1 MSHADDHVE
10 HLIDACKLPLAE
22 KHPSP
27 IFAPNSLLKPVTMR
41 LSSSLIA
48 FVYLGLAAAS
58 AIPTF
63 PVDLAI
69 PTFPVARAIPTF
81 PPEFRE
87 RSEVS
92 NIDA

>member
-1 MSHADDHVE
+1 
-10 HLIDACKLPLAE
+10 
-22 KHPSP
+22 
-27 IFAPNSLLKPVTMR
+27 MR

-81 PPEFRE
+81 PPEYVHIAPSLPLPTHCTTNYLRFRE